1 MKASL
6 QTSPGFI
13 NIQLYREMPEDIRYP
28 DPEKITYMQIENWED
43 EESLNNDLASAH
55 VQHFLNTTGHTFEL
69 EIKKYSVGPQARIKK
84 YPDMMIRNFFL
95 SIGANYNLFHR

>member
-1 MKASL
+1 M

-13 NIQLYREMPEDIRYP
+13 NLQLYREISE

-55 VQHFLNTTGHTFEL
+55 VQNFLNSTEYTFEFVL
-69 EIKKYSVGPQARIKK
+69 KKYSTDPKMDLQNTGDYSDRRGKGPYSFGLGK
-84 YPDMMIRNFFL
+84 
-95 SIGANYNLFHR
+95 